1 MYRCVAAKPGIA
13 VFLIAALAAAG
24 GCANLSYYLQS
35 VSGHLDLLGRRQ
47 SIDSLLDEP
56 DTPQA
61 LKTKL
66 SAVLRMRD
74 FASRELAL
82 PENSSYRQYADLQRP
97 FVVWNVFAAAEFST
111 RLKEWCFPVAGCV
124 VYRGYFSQP
133 EAEAYAV
140 QLKAEGLDVFV
151 NGAPAYST
159 LGWFDDPVL
168 NTFVNYPETELAR
181 IIFFPSWPT
190 RWCTSRTTP
199 RSTVLRHAVRRKA
212 RAAGS
217 RLTVCPRIGLRRGPG
232 SQAPIPEPDTE
243 IPGAAQ

>member
-181 IIFFPSWPT
+181 IIFSELAHQVVYIKNDTAFNGPS
-190 RWCTSRTTP
+190 P
-199 RSTVLRHAVRRKA
+199 R
-212 RAAGS
+212 
-217 RLTVCPRIGLRRGPG
+217 
-232 SQAPIPEPDTE
+232 
-243 IPGAAQ
+243 